1 MDINTEKDTQAS
13 DTLGMALADELKRT
27 ATVRQQEFVVTR
39 KPGLPKT
46 KADAEIWL
54 LKRLVDG
61 GMAADDL
68 GAVALEPLVVNV
80 TGKAKVPLPDAWLLK
95 WPVDKCHNFFNAMQ
109 DGPRHGDWMEN
120 VQVYDEYYITTS
132 AMYGD
137 NASVAYKVT
146 KDVKMPELVDG
157 LMT

>member
-27 ATVRQQEFVVTR
+27 ATVRVREFVVTR

-54 LKRLVDG
+54 RKRLVDG

-68 GAVALEPLVVNV
+68 GAVALEPLVAQLAALR
-80 TGKAKVPLPDAWLLK
+80 KAPQTP
-95 WPVDKCHNFFNAMQ
+95 P
-109 DGPRHGDWMEN
+109 PRR
-120 VQVYDEYYITTS
+120 
-132 AMYGD
+132 
-137 NASVAYKVT
+137 
-146 KDVKMPELVDG
+146 LV
-157 LMT
+157 